1 MARTGN
7 DKNFYIWDELKHTDP
22 RYTKPFSKFGGK
34 TLTTI
39 DPMYQVM
46 CMTGKF
52 GPIGKG
58 WRFKNTFS
66 YTDQNVFAEVVL
78 QWKENETWYAYGPIS
93 SVCPLYKKNGGL
105 DDEAPKKAAT
115 DALTKAMS
123 YLGVSADVFLGLFD
137 NNKYVSEMK
146 SKFSSNG
153 SAEETN
159 VKVIDP
165 SKLRREKD
173 DKQSNPSR

>member
-7 DKNFYIWDELKHTDP
+7 TKNFYIWDELKHTDP
-22 RYTKPFSKFGGK
+22 EHTKPFPKFGK
-34 TLTTI
+34 NLTTI

-52 GPIGKG
+52 GPVGKG
-58 WRFKNTFS
+58 WRFKNTFT
-66 YTDQNVFAEVVL
+66 YTDQNVFSEVVL
-78 QWKENETWYAYGPIS
+78 QLKENEQWYAYGPIC
-93 SVCPLYKKNGGL
+93 SVQALYKKNGSL
-105 DDEAPKKAAT
+105 DDEAPKKATT

-146 SKFSSNG
+146 TKFSSNG
-153 SAEETN
+153 STEQSN

-165 SKLRREKD
+165 SQLRSKKD
-173 DKQSNPSR
+173 DKQSNPSG

>member
-1 MARTGN
+1 M
-7 DKNFYIWDELKHTDP
+7 
-22 RYTKPFSKFGGK
+22 
-34 TLTTI
+34 
-39 DPMYQVM
+39 
-46 CMTGKF
+46 
-52 GPIGKG
+52 
-58 WRFKNTFS
+58 
-66 YTDQNVFAEVVL
+66 
-78 QWKENETWYAYGPIS
+78 
-93 SVCPLYKKNGGL
+93 
-105 DDEAPKKAAT
+105 
-115 DALTKAMS
+115 TKAMS